1 MCTEFFSLEMNIPFV
16 ENREEKIFEVDSV
29 LEGNGIIGKEENGED
44 YLSVFNN
51 SSEEIFNVING
62 NRDND
67 DEVVMIEDKE
77 IPYSVKLVMLVQLF
91 LYISLAIIFISFI
104 CMICIYFY

>member
-16 ENREEKIFEVDSV
+16 ENREEQILEVDSV
-29 LEGNGIIGKEENGED
+29 FKEKGNIGKEENEED
-44 YLSVFNN
+44 DLSVFNN

-67 DEVVMIEDKE
+67 DEVFMIKNKKM
-77 IPYSVKLVMLVQLF
+77 PYSVKLVMLVQLF
-91 LYISLAIIFISFI
+91 LYISLAIIFLSFI
-104 CMICIYFY
+104 CMICIYFC